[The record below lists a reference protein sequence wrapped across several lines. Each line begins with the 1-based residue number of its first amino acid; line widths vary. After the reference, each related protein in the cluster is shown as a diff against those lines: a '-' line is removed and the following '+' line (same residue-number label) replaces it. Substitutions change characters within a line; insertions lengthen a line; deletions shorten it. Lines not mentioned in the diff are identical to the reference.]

1 MARRLVA
8 LRAASLP
15 LEIYPE
21 KPRSR
26 FPWEAGSVAVALLAM
41 AGWIYSAGRNSQK
54 IDDLSE
60 SLNRSEQQLIDR
72 LSRMEK

>member
-1 MARRLVA
+1 
-8 LRAASLP
+8 
-15 LEIYPE
+15 
-21 KPRSR
+21 
-26 FPWEAGSVAVALLAM
+26 M

-72 LSRMEK
+72 LSRMEKQSSEQHTDLKTAIRELRIDIKDVSKSIFDLRQPPGRKR